1 MKPIDTFQNRL
12 EKALT
17 TSNMKPVELHEKT
30 GISES
35 LISKYLSGNAIARQK
50 KLTLIADVLN
60 VNEVWLMGYDVAMN
74 KTNWSKFN
82 NIINVE
88 KLKADVKKYEELEKI
103 LGRPLTIED
112 VEFVKDI
119 DVNGL
124 TKEQKE
130 DLKKQIEYMHWQNEN
145 KKEI

>member
-1 MKPIDTFQNRL
+1 M
-12 EKALT
+12 E
-17 TSNMKPVELHEKT
+17 
-30 GISES
+30 
-35 LISKYLSGNAIARQK
+35 
-50 KLTLIADVLN
+50 N
-60 VNEVWLMGYDVAMN
+60 VSIN
-74 KTNWSKFN
+74 KWSK
-82 NIINVE
+82 IDNVVDIE